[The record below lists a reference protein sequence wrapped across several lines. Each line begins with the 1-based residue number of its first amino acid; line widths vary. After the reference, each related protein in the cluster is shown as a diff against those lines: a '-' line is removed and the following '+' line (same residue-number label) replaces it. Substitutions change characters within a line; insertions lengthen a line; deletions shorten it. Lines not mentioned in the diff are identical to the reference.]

1 MILTIKNGVSFY
13 RFPNLMKFSELS
25 HGIFLRTG
33 GKSEKPYKSLNVSLA
48 SGDNPENVKKNRKLI
63 AKALG
68 AKELLFF
75 TQTHSDR
82 VAVLGRN
89 CKNDAPGEEKRV
101 CDAVVTSGPGKN
113 IAIQVADCQAVMAY
127 SPENRVIANIHSGWR
142 GSIKNIIGKTIKIMK
157 KEFDVNPSG
166 IYAGIGPSLG
176 PCCGESVNYKKEIPE
191 KYRKYKDDHNH
202 FDFWSMSVDQL
213 MDAGVPYEN
222 IHVSGFCTKCHTD
235 LFFSY
240 RGEGLTG
247 RFAAVIGII

>member
-1 MILTIKNGVSFY
+1 MIFTRKNGLSFY
-13 RFPNLMKFSELS
+13 RFPNLVQFPQLR
-25 HGIFLRTG
+25 HGIFLRTR
-33 GKSEKPYKSLNVSLA
+33 GKSKKPYDSLNVSLS
-48 SGDNPENVKKNRKLI
+48 SGDDPQKVRENRELI
-63 AKALG
+63 AKAMG
-68 AKELLFF
+68 GGELLFF
-75 TQTHSDR
+75 NQIHGDEI
-82 VAVLGRN
+82 AVLEHDY
-89 CKNDAPGEEKRV
+89 KYVAHKKKDYV
-101 CDAVVTSGPGKN
+101 CDAVVTSVPGKN
-113 IAIQVADCQAVMAY
+113 IVIQVADCQAVMAY
-127 SPENRVIANIHSGWR
+127 SPKNKVIANIHSGWR

-176 PCCGESVNYKKEIPE
+176 PCCGEFINYKKEIPE

-213 MDAGVPYEN
+213 MDAGVPFEN
-222 IHVSGFCTKCHTD
+222 IHVSEFCTKCRTD